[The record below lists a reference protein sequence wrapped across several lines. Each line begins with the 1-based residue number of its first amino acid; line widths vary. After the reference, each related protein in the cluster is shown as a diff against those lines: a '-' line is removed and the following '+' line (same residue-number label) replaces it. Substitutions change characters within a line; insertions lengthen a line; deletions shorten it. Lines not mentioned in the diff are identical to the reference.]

1 MKTGGHKGILCVY
14 LLSLPV
20 RGAWIEIGI
29 RKIDMKGAGTS
40 LPVRGAW
47 IEIEYSSV
55 MPKVYVVSLPV
66 RGAWI
71 EIFKQFK
78 IVSFISSLPVRGA
91 WIEIPQT
98 CTPW

>member
-20 RGAWIEIGI
+20 RGAWIEILNA
-29 RKIDMKGAGTS
+29 KSATDVAWS

-47 IEIEYSSV
+47 IEILNAKSATDV
-55 MPKVYVVSLPV
+55 AWSLPV

-71 EIFKQFK
+71 EI
-78 IVSFISSLPVRGA
+78 
-91 WIEIPQT
+91 T
-98 CTPW
+98 CYMK

>member
-20 RGAWIEIGI
+20 RGAWIEMSIFLQ
-29 RKIDMKGAGTS
+29 MSECSES

-47 IEIEYSSV
+47 IEIKNSGIKQSISG
-55 MPKVYVVSLPV
+55 VSLPV

-71 EIFKQFK
+71 EIIK
-78 IVSFISSLPVRGA
+78 ITQAQITDTVAPCEGSVD
-91 WIEIPQT
+91 
-98 CTPW
+98 

>member
-1 MKTGGHKGILCVY
+1 MKCKLARV
-14 LLSLPV
+14 LMSAF
-20 RGAWIEIGI
+20 R
-29 RKIDMKGAGTS
+29 S

-91 WIEIPQT
+91 WIEIVFGTMVTDICQSLPVRGAWIEIYSIRL
-98 CTPW
+98 PI

>member
-14 LLSLPV
+14 LL
-20 RGAWIEIGI
+20 
-29 RKIDMKGAGTS
+29 S

-71 EIFKQFK
+71 EIVFGTMVTDICQ
-78 IVSFISSLPVRGA
+78 SLPVRGA
-91 WIEIPQT
+91 WIEIYSIRLPI
-98 CTPW
+98 

>member
-1 MKTGGHKGILCVY
+1 MKYASSKPM
-14 LLSLPV
+14 LLQE
-20 RGAWIEIGI
+20 G
-29 RKIDMKGAGTS
+29 S

-91 WIEIPQT
+91 WIEIVFGTMVTDICQSLPVRGAWIEIYSIRL
-98 CTPW
+98 PI

>member
-14 LLSLPV
+14 LL
-20 RGAWIEIGI
+20 
-29 RKIDMKGAGTS
+29 S

-91 WIEIPQT
+91 WIEIVFGTMVTDICQSLPREERL
-98 CTPW
+98 